1 MREDRSESP
10 RKVRRKAKVNKVKD
24 VLVCVLI
31 ACLVGIS
38 VQVFMVVRKA
48 DKILSDAKN
57 VGNSIQATMD
67 DVDATVI
74 LARTTMVNVGLLIG
88 RLEQTSEKWEATA
101 NKEAA
106 YWKTLQ
112 AKSLETVD
120 NLNATA
126 DSLRGL
132 LSGTDK
138 QLNGEVLPALAE
150 SIEKIGQSAENMTS
164 KIGDVAD
171 KSGKNLD
178 DLHSILASP
187 EWKEILKSINGSAE
201 SLDASMREF
210 NEAAKEA
217 PSVAQ
222 SVEKMAKTSNKYHK
236 ALILAQIASLLGR
249 IFF

>member
-1 MREDRSESP
+1 
-10 RKVRRKAKVNKVKD
+10 VNTVKNI
-24 VLVCVLI
+24 LI
-31 ACLVGIS
+31 CILLACLVAVS
-38 VQVFMVVRKA
+38 VQAFFVIRKT
-48 DKILSDAKN
+48 DEILSGAKN
-57 VGNSIQATMD
+57 AGSSIQAVID
-67 DVDATVI
+67 DLDATVI

-106 YWKTLQ
+106 YWKNLQ
-112 AKSLETVD
+112 AKSLETIN
-120 NLNATA
+120 NLNATS
-126 DSLRGL
+126 DSLRDL

-138 QLNGEVLPALAE
+138 QLNGEVLPALSE
-150 SIEKIGQSAENMTS
+150 SIKIIGKSAEDMTS
-164 KIGDVAD
+164 KIRDVAN
-171 KSGKNLD
+171 KSGENLD

-201 SLDASMREF
+201 SLDASMKEL
-210 NEAAKEA
+210 NKAAKEV

-236 ALILAQIASLLGR
+236 ALILTQIASMIGR